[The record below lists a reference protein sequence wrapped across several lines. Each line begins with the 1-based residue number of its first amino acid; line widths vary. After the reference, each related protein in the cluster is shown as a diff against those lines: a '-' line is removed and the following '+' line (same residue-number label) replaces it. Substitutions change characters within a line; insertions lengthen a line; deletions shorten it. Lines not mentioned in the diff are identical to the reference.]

1 MKKLLLSTVL
11 GLAALAMMPAL
22 SQAGTFG
29 LFTGCGWF
37 GCCGCGSSSCTFCVR
52 PYNAFTPVCAGN
64 ITCMGCMPF
73 MSPCPNYSGMNYCGP
88 MANACPA
95 APYGSPALGS
105 EGSWSNCTPS
115 LPNEVSGT
123 SPALPPLPSAQP
135 ANPLPPAPIPVGLQP
150 STTTSMMP
158 NPYYGMIQAGYR
170 PVYPVTYNPY
180 VNYGYYGPMGAT
192 PYYWNAK

>member
-1 MKKLLLSTVL
+1 MKKLLLSAFL
-11 GLAALAMMPAL
+11 GLAALAVTPAL

-37 GCCGCGSSSCTFCVR
+37 GCGGCGCSSCTFCVR

-73 MSPCPNYSGMNYCGP
+73 MCPCPNYSGMNYCGP

-95 APYGSPALGS
+95 MGPCDQAGP
-105 EGSWSNCTPS
+105 CTPS
-115 LPNEVSGT
+115 HT
-123 SPALPPLPSAQP
+123 SEASNPAPPLPPLPSAQP
-135 ANPLPPAPIPVGLQP
+135 ANALPPAPIPFGLQT
-150 STTTSMMP
+150 STPTSMMP

-180 VNYGYYGPMGAT
+180 VNYGSYGTMGAT